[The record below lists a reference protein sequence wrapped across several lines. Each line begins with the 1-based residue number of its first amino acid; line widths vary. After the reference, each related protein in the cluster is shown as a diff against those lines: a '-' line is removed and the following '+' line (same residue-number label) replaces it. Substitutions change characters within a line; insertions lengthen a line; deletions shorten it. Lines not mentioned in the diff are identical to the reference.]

1 MERAAAAFVGTHD
14 FAGFRASACQAA
26 STERTIEAVTITG
39 AASPLGPAHDPGR
52 LDPLAP
58 SEGAGPDL
66 VDVDVRGRAFLY
78 NMVRIM
84 VGTLVEVGL
93 RRRTPESI
101 AELLAQPDR
110 RQAGPTAPPRA
121 SHLVE
126 VRWPPP
132 NGLGA
137 GDGAA
142 TAE

>member
-1 MERAAAAFVGTHD
+1 M
-14 FAGFRASACQAA
+14 SAPTLLRSSRILLALVLVA
-26 STERTIEAVTITG
+26 
-39 AASPLGPAHDPGR
+39 PLGRAISLDRARAEDSTNAQKGLFSAIDSVEVVDPSTVKVTLKQPQG
-52 LDPLAP
+52 
-58 SEGAGPDL
+58 
-66 VDVDVRGRAFLY
+66 AFLY

-110 RQAGPTAPPRA
+110 RRAGPTAPPEGLT
-121 SHLVE
+121 LVE